1 MKPTIDG
8 ILQNQLKK
16 LQADVIMSA
25 YTESVPGWLEQKSE
39 PDFYRFCYTEK
50 GKGWAMIDE
59 EKHDLQPGTLY
70 LFPAGTMQSFGTE
83 GDENFSRYWCH
94 FRLELGDV
102 QVMNSLQ
109 LPPFVIVQDRQA
121 VKELF
126 DKMDAYQHSNTITR
140 ELRLK
145 AVLLEL
151 LAIYMDESDVQRED
165 QPDPDSEVKWNEVL
179 AYIEANLHENIQV
192 EELAKFAF
200 LHPNYFITSFKSIM
214 GCSPIQYVTNRRIAL
229 AKDLLMGTELPV
241 AAVAKQ
247 VGMQNHYLSRL
258 FKRYMG
264 ITPVQYRRIGRL
276 NSCSRLGPE
285 ASTSEEDNS

>member
-8 ILQNQLKK
+8 ILQNQLNK

-59 EKHDLQPGTLY
+59 EKYDLQPGTLY

-94 FRLELGDV
+94 FRMELGDV
-102 QVMNSLQ
+102 QVINSLQ

-151 LAIYMDESDVQRED
+151 LAIYMDESDVQREE

-229 AKDLLMGTELPV
+229 AKDLLMETELPV

-276 NSCSRLGPE
+276 NSSSRLGSE
-285 ASTSEEDNS
+285 ASTSGEDNS